1 MKFIWTFE
9 VQLKCL
15 GNSDC
20 NLTTVITPGLMIISL
35 CELELDTVNPTVI
48 QANYIIQDVLSS

>member
-1 MKFIWTFE
+1 MTFIWTFE

-15 GNSDC
+15 SNSDC
-20 NLTTVITPGLMIISL
+20 NLTTVITPDLMIISL
-35 CELELDTVNPTVI
+35 CKLELDTVNPTVI

>member
-1 MKFIWTFE
+1 MTFTWTLE

-15 GNSDC
+15 SYSDC
-20 NLTTVITPGLMIISL
+20 NLTTVITPDLMIIFL